1 MTLLLIAFG
10 VFMVAAGIAL
20 VINPE
25 LIFTLLRANRDKFE
39 LHAAA
44 VLARLVLG
52 ILFIYKAGVS
62 KYPLVI
68 EFLGWLFIFAAI
80 VLTVIGRKRFMQLL
94 SWALSL
100 AKPFGRV
107 AGILAVGFGSFII
120 YAFI

>member
-20 VINPE
+20 VIDPE
-25 LIFTLLRANRDKFE
+25 FIFTLLRANRDKFE

-68 EFLGWLFIFAAI
+68 EFLGWLF
-80 VLTVIGRKRFMQLL
+80 LL